1 MSKKILFPQI
11 KGLLHGSDYN
21 PDQWLDRP
29 DILEKDIEL
38 MKKAKMT
45 SMSVGIFAWAAY
57 EPSEGEF
64 HMDWLKNIMDK
75 LYENGIYTILA
86 TPSGARPAWLDEK
99 YPECM
104 RVNADDHRAH
114 HGFRHN
120 HCMSS
125 PKFREKT
132 GIIINKIIDTVGDHP
147 GLAMWHISNEFG
159 GECFC
164 PLCKKKFQDYLADK
178 FDHDINKLNK
188 AWWTSFWSHTYN
200 DFSQIAPPYANGEFS
215 IMGLN
220 LEWKSSKG
228 EHQIFLSQ
236 QTLCS
241 FSQGLII
248 V

>member
-104 RVNADDHRAH
+104 RINADDHRAH

-188 AWWTSFWSHTYN
+188 AWWTSFWSHTY
-200 DFSQIAPPYANGEFS
+200 
-215 IMGLN
+215 M
-220 LEWKSSKG
+220 
-228 EHQIFLSQ
+228 IFHR
-236 QTLCS
+236 
-241 FSQGLII
+241 
-248 V
+248 